1 MTTTQS
7 MSNIF
12 NTLKAEPRF
21 TVTIKE
27 LKALQDPD
35 VKRFMEY
42 LLCAA
47 KEDLEYIEEL
57 RVIAE
62 KKGVC
67 VLIDKEI

>member
-27 LKALQDPD
+27 LKTLQDPD

-42 LLCAA
+42 LLCAT

-62 KKGVC
+62 KKGVHL
-67 VLIDKEI
+67 LIDKEI